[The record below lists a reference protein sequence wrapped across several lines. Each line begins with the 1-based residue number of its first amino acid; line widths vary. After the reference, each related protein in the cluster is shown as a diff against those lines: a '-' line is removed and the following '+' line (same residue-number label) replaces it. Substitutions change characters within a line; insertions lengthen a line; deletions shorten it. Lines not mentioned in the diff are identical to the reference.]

1 MSQRTRTTTRSSSQ
15 TANQVHED
23 YASVENSDGVTFSNG
38 TMMVNGAPKVP
49 VEVEHWESSNGVTN
63 YSTVKWNDPESQEQ
77 RCSCNCPGWAMKK
90 PGKPRRCKH
99 TDDMMG
105 IKTCKAKKVETV
117 TITNLSQARE
127 EIPKFDGR
135 ELRGIML
142 D

>member
-1 MSQRTRTTTRSSSQ
+1 MSQRTQQRTTQSNQSV
-15 TANQVHED
+15 NQVHED
-23 YASVENSDGVTFSNG
+23 FASVENTDGVTFSSG
-38 TMMVNGAPKVP
+38 VMMVNGAPQVP
-49 VEVEHWESSNGVTN
+49 VEVQHWESSNGITN
-63 YSTVKWNDPESQEQ
+63 YSAVKWNDPETQEQ

-105 IKTCKAKKVETV
+105 IKTCKAKKVDTV
-117 TITNLSQARE
+117 TINNIQQAE
-127 EIPKFDGR
+127 KEIPKFDGR